1 MNFQPLKD
9 FMDGYIPMLGVPG
22 SDIVIYKDH
31 EEIFRYQSGFDN
43 VSEGTP
49 VRPDALYHMYSCTKV
64 VTCVAA
70 TQLIERGEILA
81 SDPVYAYFPE
91 FADIKVRHV
100 RPDGRVEVKPAKNV
114 LKIEH
119 LLTMTGG
126 LDYNLQR
133 PGILRAIERTGGKA
147 PTLEIVKALA
157 EDPFDFEPGTKFQYS
172 LCLDVI
178 GGLIELVSGMPLGDY
193 FKKNIFE
200 PLGMDET
207 SFDLTEQRLARLA
220 TQYAFNPI
228 TGEVEELPKTYND
241 FKFGTEYQSGGA
253 GLISSVKDQILLAD
267 ALTHYGVGKNG
278 NRILSKAGVE
288 LMSRNHLPDE
298 ILTDFKKGAILQAI
312 GYGYGYG
319 VRTNLDPIMGGNLS
333 PVGEFGWDGAR
344 GSYMSCDPKNKIA
357 FFYAEHMGGL
367 HPVILPRLRN
377 IVYSCLGDI

>member
-22 SDIVIYKDH
+22 TDIVIYKDH
-31 EEIFRYQSGFDN
+31 EEVFRYQSGYDDI
-43 VSEGTP
+43 EKGTP
-49 VRPDALYHMYSCTKV
+49 VRPDALYYMYSCTKV
-64 VTCVAA
+64 ATAVAA

-81 SDPVYAYFPE
+81 SDPIYAYFPE
-91 FADIKVRHV
+91 FANIRVRHV
-100 RPDGRVEVKPAKNV
+100 NSDGRVEIRPAKNV

-126 LDYNLQR
+126 LDYNLNR
-133 PGILRAIERTGGKA
+133 PGIKRVIERTGGKA
-147 PTLEIVKALA
+147 PTLDVVRALA
-157 EDPFDFEPGTKFQYS
+157 EDPFDFEPGTRYQYS

-193 FKKNIFE
+193 FKENIFE

-207 SFDLTEQRLARLA
+207 SFDINDDKLSRLA
-220 TQYAFNPI
+220 TQYQFNPL
-228 TGEVEELPKTYND
+228 TGVREVLPKTRND
-241 FKFGTEYQSGGA
+241 FIFGTKYQSGGA
-253 GLISSVKDQILLAD
+253 GLISSVKDQILFAD
-267 ALTHYGVGKNG
+267 ALTNYGVGKNG

-288 LMSRNHLPDE
+288 LMSANHLPSE
-298 ILTDFKKGAILQAI
+298 IINDFVKGTIGQAI

-319 VRTNLDPIMGGNLS
+319 VRTNLYPAMGGNLS

-344 GSYMSCDPKNKIA
+344 GSYFSCDPKNKIA

-367 HPVILPRLRN
+367 HSVILPRLRN
-377 IVYSCLGDI
+377 VIYSCLGE